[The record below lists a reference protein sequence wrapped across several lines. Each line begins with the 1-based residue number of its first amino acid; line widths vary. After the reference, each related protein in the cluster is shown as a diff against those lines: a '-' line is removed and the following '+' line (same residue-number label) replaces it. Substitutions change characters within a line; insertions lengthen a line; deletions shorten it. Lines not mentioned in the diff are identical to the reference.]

1 MVMTL
6 VRNERDPR
14 FGLLSRDERGGS
26 GVCADCRGFLV
37 VYIFGGN
44 PEDVLGL
51 NLEDLSVLPFSLR
64 VQRGQD
70 EPFKKCV

>member
-1 MVMTL
+1 L
-6 VRNERDPR
+6 
-14 FGLLSRDERGGS
+14 
-26 GVCADCRGFLV
+26 
-37 VYIFGGN
+37 GGN

-51 NLEDLSVLPFSLR
+51 NLEDLSVLPFSMR